1 MGFAS
6 NFLNMITSSWG
17 GNTGIMGGMGGKVVK
32 SSVSSG
38 HRRGAGFS
46 AGNINGEK
54 ASENL
59 DNLTGSFGVNI
70 KVKEM
75 LESYPL
81 TNLFLGIYES
91 IIGDIISRTELEVKI
106 KKCEEPL
113 VEDINKYLKEINYKK
128 FILDNLRKSLYWG
141 SCAAPIFYD
150 KGTGKFSLGEFLR
163 GEKFVPAYFEGK
175 LKSYVYKTE
184 TFDGTGNPESDD
196 VISIPADEVVFIGFN
211 QNRKFPVVLDSEN
224 KKGIEKYIVNLT
236 YYFSTGILDD
246 CLYLLYNHLL
256 NTFISQLLTLKNA
269 LRPDVLMARS
279 VDDDQAITE
288 SADDIENVEACL
300 NNNESGVVMGLF
312 GGDPSSM
319 LTSITSSI
327 LNQLKVVPSL
337 NSYKDFE
344 VISFPELEDKIRK
357 LEEDLQNKKLQA
369 GNILGI
375 PEELLNSSS
384 NRWEVVSRSA
394 TFQHAI
400 NRRLTDI
407 SSSIKQTA
415 IDYANKYH
423 KVEIVADDI
432 SITFDTNNILF
443 NAEYLHKQ
451 DLLNNKFAAI
461 SQMSANM
468 EQIKENPVVN
478 RYKLEQWMADQVSTL
493 DPDLGEIFE
502 PPPLPEM
509 VDPMTGQKIPPEQVL
524 AMIQSGQ
531 IDPNGNPIE
540 QPPQE
545 EQEEI

>member
-1 MGFAS
+1 MGA
-6 NFLNMITSSWG
+6 LNSFVNMLTSSWG
-17 GNTGIMGGMGGKVVK
+17 SNTGIINGGGKVIK
-32 SSVSSG
+32 SSVTSGQRRGGGVSSG
-38 HRRGAGFS
+38 SSFEG
-46 AGNINGEK
+46 K
-54 ASENL
+54 ASENI
-59 DNLTGSFGVNI
+59 DNLTGSFGVNM

-91 IIGDIISRTELEVKI
+91 IIGDIISRTELEIKI
-106 KKCEEPL
+106 KDGEDNL

-128 FILDNLRKSLYWG
+128 FIIDNLRKSLYWG
-141 SCAAPIFYD
+141 SCAAPIFFNKD
-150 KGTGKFSLGEFLR
+150 TGKFSLGEFIQ

-175 LKSYVYKTE
+175 LKSFVYKTG
-184 TFDGTGNPESDD
+184 TLDGIGMPDADD
-196 VISIPADEVVFIGFN
+196 VISVPADEVVFIGFN
-211 QNRKFPVVLDSEN
+211 QTRKFPVVLNPEE

-279 VDDDQAITE
+279 VDEDQAITE
-288 SADDIENVEACL
+288 STDDIENVEACL

-312 GGDPSSM
+312 GGDPSAM

-344 VISFPELEDKIRK
+344 VISFPELEEKIRK

-375 PEELLNSSS
+375 PEELLNSNS

-400 NRRLTDI
+400 NRRLVDI
-407 SSSIKQTA
+407 SNSIKQTA
-415 IDYANKYH
+415 INYAEKHH
-423 KVEIVADDI
+423 KITIVPEDI
-432 SITFDTNNILF
+432 TITFDTNNILF

-461 SQMSANM
+461 SQMSSNM

-493 DPDLGEIFE
+493 DPELGEIFE
-502 PPPLPEM
+502 PPPLPEL

-531 IDPNGNPIE
+531 IDPNGNPIQ
-540 QPPQE
+540 QPPSDE
-545 EQEEI
+545 EQE